1 MIVIGVDV
9 SKETLVGAALNRSSK
24 AVGSFTIGNNYQ
36 DISAWLSQMGL
47 KYRHLLVASEAT
59 AEYHRTL
66 ALLCLEYKIPFRLL
80 NPIVTKQFTRATI
93 RRKKTDPADALTIA
107 KLALSGQGALVT
119 AKSFDIA
126 KSYSRTATKLVATSQ
141 KLHLMQLRF
150 KALAPEDNESL
161 NELDKCINQLKESVI
176 TFRKQATKRVEKK
189 QLVLLQSIP
198 GIGETIAT
206 TLVAETGDISNFK
219 SGKALVAYA
228 GIDPRV
234 KQSGRGLHHNTHIT
248 KRGSPY
254 LRQALFQAAFVARV
268 HDEELKEYYQK
279 KIAEGKKYKEAT
291 IATSRKLLYRIYAVL
306 KRQTPYTR

>member
-1 MIVIGVDV
+1 MIVVGVDV
-9 SKETLVGAALNRSSK
+9 SKETLVGTALNRSSRSI
-24 AVGSFTIGNNYQ
+24 GSFTIGNNRG
-36 DISAWLSQMGL
+36 DISSWLAQMCL
-47 KYRHLLVASEAT
+47 KYRHFLVASEAT

-66 ALLCLEYKIPFRLL
+66 ALECLARGVSFRLL
-80 NPIVTKQFTRATI
+80 NPIVTKQFTRSTV

-107 KLALSGQGALVT
+107 KLAQAGEGAVVT
-119 AKSFDIA
+119 EKSFDIA
-126 KSYSRTATKLVATSQ
+126 KSYSRTASKLVATSQ

-150 KALAPEDNESL
+150 STLAPEDLKSRESFDRCIKAL
-161 NELDKCINQLKESVI
+161 KGSVLDFRAQALSRVDRTQLK
-176 TFRKQATKRVEKK
+176 
-189 QLVLLQSIP
+189 LLLSIP

-206 TLVAETGDISNFK
+206 TLVAEIGDISKFK

-234 KQSGRGLHHNTHIT
+234 KQSGRGLKHNTHIT

-268 HDEELKEYYQK
+268 HDQELKEYYQK

-291 IATSRKLLYRIYAVL
+291 IATSRKLLYRVYAVL